1 MICFFYFIH
10 LNNVILIILN
20 IVNVLTFMDKKNI
33 LSVKN
38 LEKIYTS
45 KEASTTHALNNLNLD
60 VKEGEIFGL
69 LGPNGA
75 GKTTFINIL
84 AGTVIKTS
92 GQVNVWGFDLD
103 KNPRQVRA
111 SVGIVP
117 QEVNLDP
124 FFSPRKLLELQA
136 GLYGIK
142 KKNRI
147 TDTILRL
154 VSLEKQADSYA
165 RSLSGGMKRR
175 LLVAKALVHQ
185 PPIIFLDEPTAGVDV
200 QLRKNLWKNVKSLNE
215 QGVTIILTTH
225 YLEEAEEMCDRIAI
239 LNKGN
244 MVALD
249 STKNL
254 LDKIQTKKVTV
265 KTDKKIDIK
274 DGDLESLKIISNL
287 ENEICVSYEK
297 NTINIEE
304 LINLIKRDNAK
315 IKDISTD
322 DGDLEDVFLRLIK
335 N

>member
-1 MICFFYFIH
+1 
-10 LNNVILIILN
+10 
-20 IVNVLTFMDKKNI
+20 MDKKNI

-38 LEKIYTS
+38 LKKIYS
-45 KEASTTHALNNLNLD
+45 NKQDGETHALNNLNLD

-84 AGTVIKTS
+84 AGTVIKTA

-142 KKNRI
+142 EKDRI
-147 TDTILRL
+147 TDTILNL
-154 VSLEKQADSYA
+154 VSLEKQANSYA

-175 LLVAKALVHQ
+175 LLMAKALVHQ

-200 QLRKNLWKNVKSLNE
+200 ELRKNLWENVRLLNE
-215 QGVTIILTTH
+215 LGVTIILTTH

-244 MVALD
+244 IVALD

-254 LDKIQTKKVTV
+254 LNRIQTKKVIF
-265 KTDKKIDIK
+265 KTDKNIDIK
-274 DGDLESLKIISNL
+274 EDDLESLKIISKL
-287 ENEICVSYEK
+287 DNEVCVSYEK
-297 NTINIEE
+297 SKVNIEE
-304 LINLIKRDNAK
+304 LINLIKKNNVK
-315 IKDISTD
+315 IIDISTD

>member
-1 MICFFYFIH
+1 MEQ
-10 LNNVILIILN
+10 
-20 IVNVLTFMDKKNI
+20 KNI

-38 LEKIYTS
+38 LKKIYSS
-45 KEASTTHALNNLNLD
+45 KKTENTFALNDLNLD
-60 VKEGEIFGL
+60 VKQGEIFGL

-84 AGTVIKTS
+84 AGTVIKTE

-103 KNPRQVRA
+103 ENPRQVRA

-142 KKNRI
+142 EKDRI
-147 TDTILRL
+147 TDTILKL
-154 VSLEKQADSYA
+154 VSLEKQANSYA

-175 LLVAKALVHQ
+175 LLMAKALVHQ
-185 PPIIFLDEPTAGVDV
+185 PPIVFLDEPTAGVDV
-200 QLRKNLWKNVKSLNE
+200 ELRQNLWKNVRLLNDL
-215 QGVTIILTTH
+215 GVTIILTTH

-244 MVALD
+244 IVALD

-254 LDKIQTKKVTV
+254 LDRIQTKKVTF
-265 KTDKKIDIK
+265 KINKKIDIK

-297 NTINIEE
+297 SKINIEE
-304 LINLIKRDNAK
+304 LINLIKKNNAQ
-315 IKDISTD
+315 INDISTD
-322 DGDLEDVFLRLIK
+322 EADLEDVFLRLIK

>member
-1 MICFFYFIH
+1 M
-10 LNNVILIILN
+10 
-20 IVNVLTFMDKKNI
+20 KQKNI

-38 LEKIYTS
+38 LKKIYHS
-45 KEASTTHALNNLNLD
+45 KETEEIHALNNLNLD

-84 AGTVIKTS
+84 AGTVLKTE
-92 GQVNVWGFDLD
+92 GQVTVWGFDLD
-103 KNPRQVRA
+103 KSPRQVRA
-111 SVGIVP
+111 SIGIVP

-136 GLYGIK
+136 GLYGINK
-142 KKNRI
+142 KDRI
-147 TDTILRL
+147 TDAILDL

-175 LLVAKALVHQ
+175 LLMAKALVHQ

-200 QLRKNLWKNVKSLNE
+200 ELRQNLWKNVRMLND

-244 MVALD
+244 IVALD

-254 LDKIQTKKVTV
+254 LDKIQTKKIIF
-265 KTDKKIDIK
+265 KTDKKVDIK
-274 DGDLESLKIISNL
+274 NGDLESLKIISITDD
-287 ENEICVSYEK
+287 EICLSYEK
-297 NTINIEE
+297 SKIKIEE
-304 LINLIKRDNAK
+304 LMNLIKRNN
-315 IKDISTD
+315 IQIIDISTD

>member
-1 MICFFYFIH
+1 M
-10 LNNVILIILN
+10 N
-20 IVNVLTFMDKKNI
+20 KKNV

-38 LEKIYTS
+38 LNKIYNS
-45 KEASTTHALNNLNLD
+45 KDSNSINALNNLNLD

-92 GQVNVWGFDLD
+92 GDVNVWGFNLD

-111 SVGIVP
+111 SIGIVP
-117 QEVNLDP
+117 QEVVLDP

-136 GLYGIK
+136 GLYGVK
-142 KKNRI
+142 KKERI
-147 TDTILRL
+147 TDDILKL
-154 VSLEKQADSYA
+154 VSLDKQANSYA

-175 LLVAKALVHQ
+175 LLIAKALVHQ

-200 QLRKNLWKNVKSLNE
+200 ELRKNLWENVKSLNK

-225 YLEEAEEMCDRIAI
+225 YLEEAEEMCNRIGI

-244 MVALD
+244 LVALD

-254 LDKIQTKKVTV
+254 LNNILTKKVTF
-265 KTDKKIDIK
+265 KINKKIEIK
-274 DGDLESLKIISNL
+274 DNELDSLKIISNK
-287 ENEICVSYEK
+287 ENEICISYEK
-297 NTINIEE
+297 SKVNIEE
-304 LINLIKRDNAK
+304 VINLIKKTNVQ
-315 IKDISTD
+315 IYDISTD
-322 DGDLEDVFLRLIK
+322 DGDLEDVFLLLTK

>member
-1 MICFFYFIH
+1 
-10 LNNVILIILN
+10 
-20 IVNVLTFMDKKNI
+20 MDKKNI

-38 LEKIYTS
+38 LKKIYPS
-45 KEASTTHALNNLNLD
+45 KQNGDIHALNNLNLD

-92 GQVNVWGFDLD
+92 GIVSVWGFDLD
-103 KNPRQVRA
+103 ENPRQVRA

-142 KKNRI
+142 KKDRI
-147 TDTILRL
+147 TDTILEL
-154 VSLEKQADSYA
+154 VSLEKQANSYA

-185 PPIIFLDEPTAGVDV
+185 PPIVFLDEPTAGVDV
-200 QLRKNLWKNVKSLNE
+200 QLRQNLWKNVRLLNDL
-215 QGVTIILTTH
+215 GVTIILTTH

-244 MVALD
+244 IVALD

-254 LDKIQTKKVTV
+254 LDKIQTKKVTF
-265 KTDKKIDIK
+265 KTNKKIDIK
-274 DGDLESLKIISNL
+274 DEDLPSLKLISKL
-287 ENEICVSYEK
+287 KTEICVSYEK
-297 NTINIEE
+297 SKINIED
-304 LINLIKRDNAK
+304 LINLIKKNDVK
-315 IKDISTD
+315 ILDISTD

>member
-1 MICFFYFIH
+1 M
-10 LNNVILIILN
+10 N
-20 IVNVLTFMDKKNI
+20 KKNV

-38 LEKIYTS
+38 LNKIYNS
-45 KEASTTHALNNLNLD
+45 KDSNSINALNNLNLD

-92 GQVNVWGFDLD
+92 GEVNVWGFNLD
-103 KNPRQVRA
+103 MNPRQARA
-111 SVGIVP
+111 SIGIVP
-117 QEVNLDP
+117 QEVVLDP

-136 GLYGIK
+136 GLYGVK
-142 KKNRI
+142 KKERI
-147 TDTILRL
+147 TDNILKL
-154 VSLEKQADSYA
+154 VSLDKQANSYA

-175 LLVAKALVHQ
+175 LLIAKALVHQ

-200 QLRKNLWKNVKSLNE
+200 ELRKNLWENVKSLNK

-225 YLEEAEEMCDRIAI
+225 YLEEAEEMCDRIGI

-244 MVALD
+244 LVALD

-254 LDKIQTKKVTV
+254 LNNILTKKVTF
-265 KTDKKIDIK
+265 KINKKIEIK
-274 DGDLESLKIISNL
+274 DNELDSLKIISNK
-287 ENEICVSYEK
+287 ENEICISYEK
-297 NTINIEE
+297 SKVNIEE
-304 LINLIKRDNAK
+304 VINLIKKTNVQ
-315 IKDISTD
+315 IYDISTD
-322 DGDLEDVFLRLIK
+322 DGDLEDVFLLLTK